1 MTQAVGDLPLFFK
14 HINGQ
19 LAGLAGT
26 YVDDSMLSGSDEFMK
41 STDVTSQRFE
51 AKPKALDNFVFAGLE
66 ISTTDR
72 GLCLHQRKQI
82 GKLTMLPPD
91 APFSEFKSRLMS
103 LGWITHTRPDISC
116 RVAQLAQTSSSF
128 DIVSLPNKVLA
139 IVIRLPYGY
148 DSTSEE
154 SSHDADRNRDFI
166 FGGAKNVKVVCKSVP
181 QFKRECQM
189 GACQLCLFIVI

>member
-72 GLCLHQRKQI
+72 GLCLPSAQANRQAYHATSRC
-82 GKLTMLPPD
+82 
-91 APFSEFKSRLMS
+91 AFSEFNLDSCLSDGS
-103 LGWITHTRPDISC
+103 LTPDQTFLAAL
-116 RVAQLAQTSSSF
+116 AQLAQTSSS
-128 DIVSLPNKVLA
+128 L
-139 IVIRLPYGY
+139 
-148 DSTSEE
+148 T
-154 SSHDADRNRDFI
+154 
-166 FGGAKNVKVVCKSVP
+166 
-181 QFKRECQM
+181 
-189 GACQLCLFIVI
+189 

>member
-72 GLCLHQRKQI
+72 GLASI
-82 GKLTMLPPD
+82 S
-91 APFSEFKSRLMS
+91 ASKS
-103 LGWITHTRPDISC
+103 
-116 RVAQLAQTSSSF
+116 A
-128 DIVSLPNKVLA
+128 SLPCYLQMRRSLNSNLDSCLSDGSLTPDQTFLA
-139 IVIRLPYGY
+139 ALLNLPK
-148 DSTSEE
+148 
-154 SSHDADRNRDFI
+154 HRA
-166 FGGAKNVKVVCKSVP
+166 
-181 QFKRECQM
+181 
-189 GACQLCLFIVI
+189 L

>member
-1 MTQAVGDLPLFFK
+1 MTQAVGDLSLFFK

-51 AKPKALDNFVFAGLE
+51 AKPKALDNFVFRRPRDFHYRPWSLPPSA
-66 ISTTDR
+66 
-72 GLCLHQRKQI
+72 QAI

-103 LGWITHTRPDISC
+103 SRMDHSHQTRHFLPRCSTCPNIE
-116 RVAQLAQTSSSF
+116 LF
-128 DIVSLPNKVLA
+128 DIVSLLT
-139 IVIRLPYGY
+139 RSLPSSSVFRMVMIQPLKNLPTTPTGTG
-148 DSTSEE
+148 TSFSGEP
-154 SSHDADRNRDFI
+154 
-166 FGGAKNVKVVCKSVP
+166 K
-181 QFKRECQM
+181 M
-189 GACQLCLFIVI
+189 

>member
-72 GLCLHQRKQI
+72 GLASSAQANRQAYHA
-82 GKLTMLPPD
+82 T
-91 APFSEFKSRLMS
+91 SR
-103 LGWITHTRPDISC
+103 C
-116 RVAQLAQTSSSF
+116 A
-128 DIVSLPNKVLA
+128 VL
-139 IVIRLPYGY
+139 
-148 DSTSEE
+148 
-154 SSHDADRNRDFI
+154 
-166 FGGAKNVKVVCKSVP
+166 
-181 QFKRECQM
+181 
-189 GACQLCLFIVI
+189 

>member
-1 MTQAVGDLPLFFK
+1 MTQAVGDLSLFFK
-14 HINGQ
+14 HISGQ

-82 GKLTMLPPD
+82 GELTMLPPD

-116 RVAQLAQTSSSF
+116 RVAQLAQTSSS
-128 DIVSLPNKVLA
+128 L
-139 IVIRLPYGY
+139 
-148 DSTSEE
+148 T
-154 SSHDADRNRDFI
+154 
-166 FGGAKNVKVVCKSVP
+166 
-181 QFKRECQM
+181 
-189 GACQLCLFIVI
+189 